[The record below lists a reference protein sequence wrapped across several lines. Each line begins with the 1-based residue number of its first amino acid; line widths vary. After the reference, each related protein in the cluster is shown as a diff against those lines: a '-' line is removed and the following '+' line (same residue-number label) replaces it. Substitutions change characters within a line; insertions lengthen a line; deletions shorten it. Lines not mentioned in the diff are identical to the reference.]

1 MSVSTS
7 PPRAAL
13 LRDPN
18 FAWLMG
24 GGVISGLGDQFT
36 LIALPW
42 LVLKL
47 TGDPLALGMI
57 VAVMGVPRAILILFG
72 GALVDRY
79 SPKQVLMLTKHVNTV
94 LLGLLSALVY
104 SGRATLPLVT
114 ILAVI
119 LSLASA
125 FSIPAGTSMLPRAV
139 APGRLQAANGMM
151 MAIRQL
157 TMLAGP
163 LLAGLLFALAG
174 DGSGGV
180 RHMRGLALAFGFDC
194 LSFAVS
200 AWTLAMVK
208 PLPLPAGQPD
218 AHKEPLLRSVGAALG
233 LVWRDTLLRTCFV
246 YWGLCACVVGGVMQV
261 ALPLLASSRLHGAS
275 ALGLLM
281 GAHGAGALAGMAL
294 SGMLG
299 RRRFGSLGMTLLCVD
314 GAAGLLLAPLGLVT
328 ASWQGMLMLG
338 SIGVLG
344 GYIQVAVF
352 TWIQERVLYGNNA
365 SMLGRMM
372 SIFMFIFMG
381 LVPLSAA
388 VVGWLASQLA
398 LSTLFAGAGLLVG
411 GGALLAWLLTP
422 IRSLT
427 ETPPAGVPTH

>member
-1 MSVSTS
+1 
-7 PPRAAL
+7 
-13 LRDPN
+13 
-18 FAWLMG
+18 
-24 GGVISGLGDQFT
+24 
-36 LIALPW
+36 
-42 LVLKL
+42 
-47 TGDPLALGMI
+47 
-57 VAVMGVPRAILILFG
+57 
-72 GALVDRY
+72 
-79 SPKQVLMLTKHVNTV
+79 
-94 LLGLLSALVY
+94 
-104 SGRATLPLVT
+104 
-114 ILAVI
+114 
-119 LSLASA
+119 
-125 FSIPAGTSMLPRAV
+125 
-139 APGRLQAANGMM
+139 
-151 MAIRQL
+151 
-157 TMLAGP
+157 
-163 LLAGLLFALAG
+163 
-174 DGSGGV
+174 
-180 RHMRGLALAFGFDC
+180 
-194 LSFAVS
+194 
-200 AWTLAMVK
+200 
-208 PLPLPAGQPD
+208 
-218 AHKEPLLRSVGAALG
+218 
-233 LVWRDTLLRTCFV
+233 
-246 YWGLCACVVGGVMQV
+246 MQV

-427 ETPPAGVPTH
+427 DTPPAGVPTH